1 MNWPPIARHRTVQRP
16 EVDILITG
24 KPCVGK
30 TTLCEKL
37 IGRLEKKG
45 FLCGGVICPDVKK
58 DGMTLGKEAVNVR
71 TKASRMLAVVQSG
84 SGGARVVAYVLNEQ
98 AVDLTKS
105 IIDSGGGSDVFI
117 LDDIGPV
124 ALEGTGIEE
133 AAQEAFS
140 TRNNII
146 LIVRSSLMNAF
157 TRRFMDRG
165 FSVFEVTEK
174 NRDELVEQIIGY
186 IEKSLQKTKE
196 ASPILFTH

>member
-1 MNWPPIARHRTVQRP
+1 M
-16 EVDILITG
+16 DILITG

-58 DGMTLGKEAVNVR
+58 NGMILGKEAVNVR
-71 TKASRMLAVVQSG
+71 TKESRMLAVIQNNSEG
-84 SGGARVVAYVLNEQ
+84 SSAASYVLNEQ
-98 AVDLTKS
+98 AAGLAKS
-105 IIDSGGGSDVFI
+105 IIESGGGYDVFI

-124 ALEGTGIEE
+124 KLEGTGLQE

-140 TRNNII
+140 ARNNII
-146 LIVRSSLMNAF
+146 LIVRSSLMDAF

-186 IEKSLQKTKE
+186 IEKSLQKTEE
-196 ASPILFTH
+196 ASPIIFTH

>member
-1 MNWPPIARHRTVQRP
+1 
-16 EVDILITG
+16 VDILITG

-37 IGRLEKKG
+37 IDRLEKKG

-58 DGMTLGKEAVNVR
+58 DGVSTGKEAVNVR

-84 SGGARVVAYVLNEQ
+84 PEGARVVDYALNEQ

-105 IIDSGGGSDVFI
+105 IIESSSSCDVVI
-117 LDDIGPV
+117 LDDIGPIK
-124 ALEGTGIEE
+124 LEESGLVE

-174 NRDELVEQIIGY
+174 NRDELVEQIISY
-186 IEKSLQKTKE
+186 IEKSLQKTEE
-196 ASPILFTH
+196 ASPIIFTH

>member
-1 MNWPPIARHRTVQRP
+1 
-16 EVDILITG
+16 VDILITG
-24 KPCVGK
+24 KPCAGK

-58 DGMTLGKEAVNVR
+58 DGMSMGKVAVNVR
-71 TKASRMLAVVQSG
+71 TKASRMLAVIQNNAEG
-84 SGGARVVAYVLNEQ
+84 SRVASYVLNEQ
-98 AVDLTKS
+98 AAGFAKS
-105 IIDSGGGSDVFI
+105 IIGSGCGADVFI

-124 ALEGTGIEE
+124 ALDGTGIEE

-146 LIVRSSLMNAF
+146 LIVRSSLMDAF

-174 NRDELVEQIIGY
+174 NRDELVEQIISY
-186 IEKSLQKTKE
+186 IERSLQKTE
-196 ASPILFTH
+196 EVSPIPFTH

>member
-1 MNWPPIARHRTVQRP
+1 
-16 EVDILITG
+16 
-24 KPCVGK
+24 
-30 TTLCEKL
+30 
-37 IGRLEKKG
+37 
-45 FLCGGVICPDVKK
+45 
-58 DGMTLGKEAVNVR
+58 
-71 TKASRMLAVVQSG
+71 MLAVVQSG
-84 SGGARVVAYVLNEQ
+84 PEGARVVDYALNEQ

-174 NRDELVEQIIGY
+174 NRDELVDQIIGY

-196 ASPILFTH
+196 ASPIIFTH